1 MFNTMKT
8 KQLLVAMAALPLFAF
23 AFTDGD
29 FIGLTGAEAPDV
41 RYAVERTEA
50 GLSLEVRVGA
60 YGSSTVAPHVEVVAA
75 AAHEMKMEVDG
86 KVAAMVFQSGAL
98 VNSDADWKKL
108 RLALR
113 VSWPDGNGG
122 FFQRE
127 RFFCT
132 DGRAPHADLPASEFW
147 LPLDLDEHARIVAD
161 RKARISF
168 DFAQPMDGKATI
180 VVEDEAGKRIR
191 NLVSGADFAKG
202 RHEIVW
208 DGLDENG
215 RPVPPGNYSWRAISH
230 PGISPKH
237 LFSFCNGPGSNH
249 GTLCAATTDGEL
261 VFVGTPVSEGG
272 KEMVALRPDGTT
284 VGAWVAPHGH
294 GLATIALAAGDGF
307 LYGAYDGTSWG
318 QKIDR
323 SKPDWKA
330 EQQVGLV
337 RIDLKRLDFSD
348 WGKQRILPVVKYTVG
363 PGAAAQD
370 AEAKEEKREGVSFPT
385 PDPVSGHLDLCGLA
399 YAGGKLYLAS
409 WYDSAILVLDP
420 ANGQEVGRI
429 PLAAPGTIAATPDGA
444 FLLAISNDRLLRIN
458 IATGATD
465 TIIASGAGHVSGI
478 AAAPDGRIFL
488 SDSKNECVRVLLVDD
503 NAKRAAKPRVLKTIG
518 TQPGGEYKGDYDPE
532 RLINPRGL
540 AFAPD
545 GRLWITEGRWTPKRL
560 AIFDPE
566 TGKVSQSFFGPTA
579 YGAPGGS
586 FDPLD
591 HERWIAQGTLFDVDF
606 ETGKATPRSVLG
618 GKTGSHYSFWRQD
631 GRTFIISFGK
641 ANYFHEL
648 MPDGTMKPFACISSA
663 HQFAYYCGWN
673 PPQAFLDAFERD
685 YPANGPV
692 ERGSPRKPNHGFG
705 MLWVDRNGDGE
716 MQSGEIEFA
725 TTIQNLAGSG
735 WGHGQ
740 ADLTIRIGA
749 MINGKASV
757 VTLKPDGYYDNGVP
771 RYPYLADAIAE
782 ATPLEA
788 NAYCQCETTVDRFG
802 DIIYNSDPNMMAFSP
817 DGKLLWTYPNRWTGV
832 HGSHNAPLPK
842 PGELQGVLFFTGIAK
857 LDDVSDVMVMNGNH
871 GRLFAMTSDG
881 LYLDEMF
888 HDVRVSSIRDA
899 YMIGGECFGGTFGL
913 SEKDGNYYLQAGGIE
928 YRVFRLDGLRETK
941 RSNGSFSVNAA
952 QVAAAERAAAARA
965 AEVALPA
972 EASLAFR
979 ETPPAIDGKDNDW
992 PKTAT
997 LSWSRNKQFPVSVR
1011 AAYDDA
1017 NLYLCYSVKDDS
1029 PWVNNGDDWQ
1039 SLFKTGDSVDIQL
1052 GTDATAAANRSGPV
1066 PGDIRLLIAPQG
1078 LDTRVVLY
1086 RHRLKGGAADDA
1098 VTFQSPWRSE
1108 RVDSVSIVRD
1118 AEVSVSRNRDNY
1130 TVEASIPLAA
1140 IGFKPAAGA
1149 KFKAD
1154 FGVIYGDTEGT
1165 INLFRNYW
1173 ANPATMLVNDVPGE
1187 IMLSPRLWGT
1197 LEVK

>member
-1 MFNTMKT
+1 M
-8 KQLLVAMAALPLFAF
+8 LALVAAMPLFAS

-29 FIGLTGAEAPDV
+29 FIRLTGAEAPDV
-41 RYAVERTEA
+41 RYAVERTAE
-50 GLSLEVRVGA
+50 GLSLEVRAGA
-60 YGSSTVAPHVEVVAA
+60 YGSSAAAPHVEAA
-75 AAHEMKMEVDG
+75 AAAAREARLEADGNVTPLLFKASSLVD
-86 KVAAMVFQSGAL
+86 
-98 VNSDADWKKL
+98 SDADWKKL
-108 RLALR
+108 RLAIR

-122 FFQRE
+122 YLQRE

-132 DGRAPHADLPASEFW
+132 DGRAPHADLPASSGDW
-147 LPLDLDEHARIVAD
+147 LPLDLEEHARIVAD
-161 RKARISF
+161 RKARIAF
-168 DFAQPMDGKATI
+168 DFDQPMDGKATI
-180 VVEDEAGKRIR
+180 VIEDESGKRVR

-202 RHEIVW
+202 RHEILW

-215 RPVPPGNYSWRAISH
+215 RPVPPANYSWRAISH

-261 VFVGTPVSEGG
+261 VFVGTPISEGG

-318 QKIDR
+318 QHVDR

-330 EQQVGLV
+330 EQQIGLV
-337 RIDLKRLDFSD
+337 RIDLKRGDFAD
-348 WGKQRILPVVKYTVG
+348 WGRQRILSVKKYEVG
-363 PGAAAQD
+363 PGSAGA
-370 AEAKEEKREGVSFPT
+370 GT
-385 PDPVSGHLDLCGLA
+385 HLGLCGLA
-399 YAGGKLYLAS
+399 YAGGRLYLAS

-420 ANGQEVGRI
+420 RDGSELSRI
-429 PLAAPGTIAATPDGA
+429 PLPAPGTLAATPDGA
-444 FLLAISNDRLLRIN
+444 ALLAVSDGRLVRIDL
-458 IATGATD
+458 ATGASETLVA
-465 TIIASGAGHVSGI
+465 TGAASISGI

-488 SDSKNECVRVLLVDD
+488 SDSKNECVRVMAADKT
-503 NAKRAAKPRVLKTIG
+503 ASGAAKPRVLKTIG
-518 TQPGGEYKGDYDPE
+518 SQPGGAYKGSYDPE

-545 GRLWITEGRWTPKRL
+545 GRLWVTENRWTPKRL
-560 AIFDPE
+560 AIFDPD

-606 ETGKATPRSVLG
+606 ATGKATPRSVLG
-618 GKTGSHYSFWRQD
+618 GKTGLHYTFWRQD
-631 GRTFIISFGK
+631 GRTFVISFGK
-641 ANYFHEL
+641 ANFLHEL
-648 MPDGTMKPFACISSA
+648 MPDGTLKPFACISSA

-685 YPANGPV
+685 YPENGPIK
-692 ERGSPRKPNHGFG
+692 RGSPRKPNHGFG
-705 MLWVDRNGDGE
+705 MLWVDRNGDAE
-716 MQSGEIEFA
+716 MQSDEIEFA
-725 TTIQNLAGSG
+725 TTAQNLAGSG

-740 ADLTIRIGA
+740 ADLTIRVGA
-749 MINGKASV
+749 MLGGRAAL

-771 RYPYLADAIAE
+771 RYPTLAEAIAS
-782 ATPLEA
+782 ATPLAA
-788 NAYCQCETTVDRFG
+788 NAYCQCETTIDRFG
-802 DIIYNSDPNMMAFSP
+802 DIIYNSDPNMMAFAP
-817 DGKLLWTYPNRWTGV
+817 DGRLLWTYPNRWTGV

-842 PGELQGVLFFTGIAK
+842 PGEMQGVLFFTGIAP

-899 YMIGGECFGGTFGL
+899 YMIGGECFGGTFGH

-928 YRVFRLDGLRETK
+928 YRVFRLDGLRGTK
-941 RSNGSFSVNAA
+941 RSSGVVAVSAA
-952 QVAAAERAAAARA
+952 QVAAAERAATARA

-972 EASLAFR
+972 VASLALR
-979 ETPPAIDGKDNDW
+979 ETPPAIDGRDNDW
-992 PKTAT
+992 PKEAT
-997 LSWSRNKQFPVSVR
+997 VSWVRDKQFPVSVR

-1017 NLYLCYSVKDDS
+1017 NLYLFYSVRDAS
-1029 PWVNNGDDWQ
+1029 PWINNGDDWQ

-1052 GTDATAAANRSGPV
+1052 GTDASAAANRSGPV

-1086 RHRLKGGAADDA
+1086 RHRLRGGAADDA

-1118 AEVSVSRNRDNY
+1118 AEVSVSRNRDSY
-1130 TVEASIPLAA
+1130 AVEAAIPLAA
-1140 IGFKPAAGA
+1140 LGFNPIAGA
-1149 KFKAD
+1149 KYKAD
-1154 FGVIYGDTEGT
+1154 FGVIYGDAEGT

-1173 ANPATMLVNDVPGE
+1173 ANPSTMLVNDVPGE